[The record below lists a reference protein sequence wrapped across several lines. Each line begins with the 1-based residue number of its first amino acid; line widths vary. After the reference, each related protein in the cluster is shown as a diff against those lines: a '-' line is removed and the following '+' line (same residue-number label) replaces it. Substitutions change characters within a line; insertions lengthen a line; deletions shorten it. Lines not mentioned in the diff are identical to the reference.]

1 MNNKENAKK
10 ITLEAVVFIALI
22 LALVVLEFIA
32 NRRLKFVQDDL
43 WYMTNI
49 VTGKPLAN
57 LADIYES
64 QYWHFFNW
72 GGRSVNH
79 AVLQLVLMTGE
90 LCADI
95 LNVLVSLF
103 LSFIVMKYVGRRSI
117 SIFLFVHAAKIAFN
131 PTCVLNMF
139 WESGSVNYLYS
150 TCWIFG
156 FLYFYVRLF
165 EDKKYKNIYM
175 IPIISI
181 LGIMTGWSNE
191 NMGPGAFVIATGI
204 VAYHLIKKKK
214 VPAWTYFGCLFSLT
228 GSILVVVA
236 PGNFV
241 RGSLVQETLIQKIQ
255 NHTITLAEATM
266 GFIFAAMLV
275 TVILALIYRFVV
287 DKKFDAKQIVM
298 AIYLIIADGAM
309 ILSPMYPARATFGVM
324 MLAILLSASFLRD
337 IVPSITGKKKYVYYA
352 FLGLVYIAAVTN
364 TVIAII
370 DPGIG

>member
-95 LNVLVSLF
+95 LNVLVSLL

-150 TCWIFG
+150 TCWILA

-214 VPAWTYFGCLFSLT
+214 VPAWTYFGCLFSLA